1 MHRVGH
7 MAHIMPVFPP
17 GWRFECWYFTHQQT
31 IFALVARMYTHLKL
45 SPFYRISL
53 IAAELCALSEYRI
66 YPGNGKL
73 FIRRDGKPLFFG
85 TSKSYSLTMQR
96 KKPAKLVWTQ
106 AWRRLNK
113 KGATD
118 VAVKKNRRRTN
129 KVARAVVGIS
139 LDDIR
144 KRASQKSEV
153 RSAQRD
159 AALKEVKARKASNK
173 GKAGGKKAAAG
184 GGQVNKVPKNVKR
197 AQKGGTQ
204 R

>member
-1 MHRVGH
+1 
-7 MAHIMPVFPP
+7 
-17 GWRFECWYFTHQQT
+17 
-31 IFALVARMYTHLKL
+31 MYTHLNF
-45 SPFYRISL
+45 SPSIFSHRISL
-53 IAAELCALSEYRI
+53 NTAELCALSEYRI

-85 TSKSYSLTMQR
+85 TSKSFSLTMQR

-118 VAVKKNRRRTN
+118 VTVKKNRRRTN

-159 AALKEVKARKASNK
+159 AALKEVKARKTSSK

-197 AQKGGTQ
+197 AKK
-204 R
+204 